1 VRTEVDLVIRL
12 KELAAIK
19 GTGYQALLRQFVAD
33 RVYEEEKREGVV
45 KQSGRRRP
53 VSLTLS

>member
-33 RVYEEEKREGVV
+33 RVYEEEKREGVA

-53 VSLTLS
+53 ASFTLS